1 MIHYFCNK
9 YNVNCA
15 NFMDFFNN
23 LVDLSMQQYYVT
35 EILHSFIAM
44 FLKKLY
50 THIYKEFKNEKQ

>member
-1 MIHYFCNK
+1 
-9 YNVNCA
+9 
-15 NFMDFFNN
+15 MDFFNN

-35 EILHSFIAM
+35 EILYSFIAM